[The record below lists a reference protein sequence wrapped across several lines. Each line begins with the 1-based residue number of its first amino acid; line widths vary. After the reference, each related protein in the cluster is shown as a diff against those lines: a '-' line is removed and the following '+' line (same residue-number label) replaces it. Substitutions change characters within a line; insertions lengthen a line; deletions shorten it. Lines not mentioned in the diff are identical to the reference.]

1 MPPAVALLG
10 VGPGR
15 WWLPLPVI
23 ALWPVFF
30 LALVVAGL
38 VELVMGR
45 ATLPLSRNLGL
56 ALWWLHG
63 VRIDIQSSKGARL
76 FLWLL

>member
-10 VGPGR
+10 FGPGR

-23 ALWPVFF
+23 ALWPLFL
-30 LALVVAGL
+30 LALVGAGL

-56 ALWWLHG
+56 ALWQLHG
-63 VRIDIQSSKGARL
+63 VRIDIQSSKGARF